1 MDVSSLFVGHV
12 LVDPVVQCRH
22 DNGGSGG
29 GGEQCGA
36 YGDCRGNCGGY

>member
-29 GGEQCGA
+29 EQCGA